1 MTKIK
6 YIIVFLLFSFGSV
19 FSINSKKLHWV
30 KISTNSNQELKF
42 VAGNS
47 KNDFWVQTIQGAL
60 LNIKDKKIIT
70 YNIPRQFGHISTRYF
85 QLSENDF
92 FCSATTSDW
101 KGEIFRIKNNIWS
114 KYKFINPYPIRDVL
128 RTLDNNFYII
138 GDFGTLLKYVNNDWQ
153 RIKTPF
159 KSHIIS
165 GIVNGNNLYFATRSE
180 GIILYD
186 GKHFTN
192 LSKLEKNKYIIELK
206 IIDNVLYGITSNDK
220 LYSFENNIEKLVNNT
235 EVLKIFANKNYNSN
249 FGFADRLI
257 YSNGNK
263 SNISFPQSYNIE
275 SITQLKDSSFLLFSN
290 NGKIFISEKSKSNY
304 FVNLAQIYR
313 IDDLP
318 NSLNNGVQF
327 FDANLDGI
335 NDLLVINNNYGNY
348 ITLFRGVENSA
359 FANITSIS
367 NLPFKDNPIW
377 LFTIS
382 DLNKDNLP
390 DLVFQIKE
398 DSLQKLLIYNNLGNF
413 RFEKSNEIILPDDF
427 QTFGLRNLSA
437 FDYDKDGDNDIINT
451 AYYGASD
458 NPGYA
463 TICVNNF
470 WGVFNKIDTSLTKI
484 TTHWNEKLI
493 FADLNSDDILDIFNP
508 TSWAS
513 DRVFFGSQNG
523 SSDIMK
529 STSIEQKKTE
539 TVDALLADYDNDGDL
554 DIFTVGRN
562 DFIRVYSNDGN
573 GNFYDMTSNLFLAKF
588 LEKTNILYSHNL
600 NLGDF
605 NNDSF
610 IDILVSVTYSDSNY
624 TAIFLN
630 QTGKNFIE
638 TPIDFETI
646 TNTINFSSICDF
658 DNDGDLDIY
667 GASNKQNVFWI
678 NTFDKNNSIKLK
690 LNGVISS
697 TDALGSKIWV
707 YEAGQL
713 DNSNYLIGYKEL
725 GTEGISRNRA
735 NDLTAHFGLNKTEK
749 CDIRIK
755 FLSGEEIILKEID
768 SGSNLIINEISALES
783 FIYRLPGNIYRFVTN
798 FENQIYIFLIICS
811 HIILILGVWFGH
823 NRLGWTIKLSLIF
836 IIMNISLFWISLY
849 FSAFSKND
857 SIKFLIPIGLT
868 ILVTFIPLILFYWL
882 NSTNKKNIFAY
893 NEKLLQ
899 LIMAFS
905 HGEWALRNL
914 NSIILL
920 CENPPI
926 NYTSNTEFV
935 LKLQTRLDTFL
946 KMTSSSINEIIEY
959 EKLIGNNN
967 EELVALDGISKE
979 TVEIVKLNI
988 NKINELSLAKL
999 VDNFTD
1005 IRNNIKELRNIV
1017 YSRYSSNPTEVINNL
1032 ITNYENIFEDNNI
1045 IIEKKKLYPQEILVL
1060 IKSYEL
1066 GNIIDNLFQN
1076 SIRFMKNS
1084 DNKYIKIDIYKESP
1098 KIIIN
1103 FSNTGSSISEEKWT
1117 LIFEQG
1123 YSESGSTGQGLFSA
1137 QEILKKYGGRIQVS
1151 NSDMNLTTFKIELNE
1166 GVIAI

>member
-1 MTKIK
+1 MIKIN
-6 YIIVFLLFSFGSV
+6 YIIAWSLFLFASIHP
-19 FSINSKKLHWV
+19 INSEKLHWV

-42 VAGNS
+42 VSGNS
-47 KNDFWVQTIQGAL
+47 KKNFWVQTIQGTL
-60 LNIKDKKIIT
+60 LNIKDSKIIT
-70 YNIPRQFGHISTRYF
+70 HYIPREFGHISTRYF

-92 FCSATTSDW
+92 FCSATNSDW

-114 KYKFINPYPIRDVL
+114 KYKFINPCPIRDIL
-128 RTLDNNFYII
+128 KTNDNNFYII
-138 GDFGTLLKYVNNDWQ
+138 GDFGTLLKFTNNDWQ
-153 RIKTPF
+153 KINTPF
-159 KSHIIS
+159 QSHIIS
-165 GIVNGNNLYFATRSE
+165 AIAYANNLYFATRSE

-192 LSKLEKNKYIIELK
+192 LSKLEKNKYITELK

-220 LYSFENNIEKLVNNT
+220 LYCFENNIEKQIDNS
-235 EVLKIFANKNYNSN
+235 EVLKIFTNKSYNSN
-249 FGFADRLI
+249 FGFTDRLI
-257 YSNGNK
+257 YSNGKK
-263 SNISFPQSYNIE
+263 SKISFPLNYNIE
-275 SITQLKDSSFLLFSN
+275 SIKQLKDSTFLLFSN
-290 NGKIFISEKSKSNY
+290 NGKIYISEKSKSNY

-318 NSLNNGVQF
+318 NSLNKGVQF

-335 NDLLVINNNYGNY
+335 NDLIVVNNNFGNY
-348 ITLFRGVENSA
+348 ITLYRGVENSA

-377 LFTIS
+377 LFTVS

-390 DLVFQIKE
+390 DLIFQTKE
-398 DSLQKLLIYNNLGNF
+398 DSLQKILIYNNLGNF
-413 RFEKSNEIILPDDF
+413 RFEKSNEIILKDDF

-437 FDYDKDGDNDIINT
+437 FDFDKDGDNDIINT

-458 NPGYA
+458 NPGFA

-470 WGVFNKIDTSLTKI
+470 WGIFKEIDTSLTKI

-493 FADLNSDDILDIFNP
+493 FSDLNNDDILDIFNP

-523 SSDIMK
+523 SFDKVK
-529 STSIEQKKTE
+529 SISIEQKKTE

-554 DIFTVGRN
+554 DIFTAGRN
-562 DFIRVYSNDGN
+562 DFIGIYSNDGK
-573 GNFYDMTSNLFLAKF
+573 GNFYDITSSLFQTKF

-605 NNDSF
+605 NNDSYV
-610 IDILVSVTYSDSNY
+610 DILVSVTYSDSNY
-624 TAIFLN
+624 TTIFLN
-630 QTGKNFIE
+630 QKGKFFNE
-638 TPIDFETI
+638 TPIEFEPI
-646 TNTINFSSICDF
+646 TNTINFSTICDF

-667 GASNKQNVFWI
+667 GASNGQNVFWI
-678 NTFDKNNSIKLK
+678 NTFDKNNSVKLK
-690 LNGVISS
+690 LNGIISS
-697 TDALGSKIWV
+697 TEALGSKIWV
-707 YEAGQL
+707 YMAGYL
-713 DNSNYLIGYKEL
+713 DNSKYLIGYKEL

-749 CDIRIK
+749 CDIRIR
-755 FLSGEEIILKEID
+755 FLSGREIILREID

-783 FIYRLPGNIYRFVTN
+783 FIYKLPGNTYRFVTN
-798 FENQIYIFLIICS
+798 FENQIYIFLIISS
-811 HIILILGVWFGH
+811 HIILLLGVWFGH
-823 NRLGWTIKLSLIF
+823 NRLGWTIKLSVIF

-868 ILVTFIPLILFYWL
+868 ILVTFIPLALFYWL
-882 NSTNKKNIFAY
+882 NSTNKKNILGY

-920 CENPPI
+920 CENPPFNHTTNI
-926 NYTSNTEFV
+926 EFV
-935 LKLQTRLDTFL
+935 SKLQTRLDTFL
-946 KMTSSSINEIIEY
+946 KMTSSSIYEIIEY

-967 EELVALDGISKE
+967 DELVSLDVISKE
-979 TVEIVKLNI
+979 TTEIVQLNI
-988 NKINELSLAKL
+988 NKINELSLVKL
-999 VDNFTD
+999 VDNFTY
-1005 IRNNIKELRNIV
+1005 IRDNIKELRNIV

-1032 ITNYENIFEDNNI
+1032 ITNYENIFEENNI

-1066 GNIIDNLFQN
+1066 GNILDNLFQN

-1103 FSNTGSSISEEKWT
+1103 FSNTGSSISKDKWK

-1123 YSESGSTGQGLFSA
+1123 YSESSSTGQGLFSA
-1137 QEILKKYGGRIQVS
+1137 KETLKKYGGRIFVT

-1166 GVIAI
+1166 GVIAV